1 MGIKKAILREVERSF
16 GQGLEALDT
25 KELYTAV
32 SNAVMGKINENYA
45 ACLKRK
51 ASERTAY
58 YLSAEFLMGRAIY
71 SNLVNLGIEKDVA
84 ELLNEYGRDIKCF
97 EEVEDAALGNGG
109 LGRLAAC
116 FLDSAAT
123 LGKNLDG
130 YGIRYRYGLF
140 KQSFEDGF
148 QKEEA
153 DDWTRWGDPWSRRVE
168 SETQIVVFKTFA
180 VKAVP
185 YDMPII
191 GYGGKTVNRLRL
203 WQAEPMEDF
212 DFARFDRCDYRGA
225 YKAREEAEKISAV
238 LYPNDSMDKG
248 KRLRLMQEYFFTS
261 ASVGDIIDRM
271 LENEI
276 PLDEFADY
284 AVMQLNDTHPV
295 LAVPELIRRLTAEQ
309 GMDFNEALCIA
320 KRAFAYTNHTVM
332 GEALEKWSVRLMKN
346 LLPEVYA
353 VIVCI
358 NDALKKEL
366 KTRGVSEEKR
376 LIIDGGLVHMA
387 RLACY
392 VSSAI
397 NGVAEIHTGIIKA
410 DTLKEWYELYP
421 EKFFNET
428 NGITQ
433 RRWLLLANPR
443 LSDYITRRIGDKWI
457 TDLKELEKL
466 KAFAE
471 SAQETEKFA
480 SVKRKNKRELAR
492 IIWEKEGVDIDCSF
506 IFDVQIKRLHE
517 YKRQLLNAFSIVA
530 IYKGLKD
537 GSIKDFKPTAF
548 IFGAKAAPAY
558 TRAKGIIKY
567 INEIA
572 EKVNADEE
580 TNDRLKVVFVSD
592 YNVSYAEKIV
602 AAADVSEQISAAGTE
617 ASGTG
622 NMKLMLSGAVTLGT
636 YDGANIEIAAEAGEE
651 NEYIFGAR
659 VEDIEKIG
667 DKYDPK
673 KLYKS
678 DSLIKSVVDTLDDGT
693 FSDGGTGIFAELK
706 ASLLEGASW
715 HKPDNY
721 YLLYDFKPYLEMKL
735 KVNADYGTDEWF
747 KKCLINTASAG
758 KFSSDRTILG
768 YCKDI
773 WKI

>member
-1 MGIKKAILREVERSF
+1 MGIKKAILKEAERTF
-16 GQGLEALDT
+16 GKGLEALNT

-32 SNAVMGKINENYA
+32 SNAVMGKVTENYA
-45 ACLKRK
+45 SCLKRK
-51 ASERTAY
+51 AEEKTAY

-71 SNLVNLGIEKDVA
+71 SNLVNLGIKEEV
-84 ELLNEYGRDIKCF
+84 EEILQEYGADINCF
-97 EEVEDAALGNGG
+97 EQVEDAALGNGG

-168 SETQIVVFKTFA
+168 GETQVVIYKDFA

-191 GYGGKTVNRLRL
+191 GYGAKTVNRLRL
-203 WQAEPMEDF
+203 WQAEPMENF
-212 DFARFDRCDYRGA
+212 DFARFDACDYRGA

-238 LYPNDSMDKG
+238 LYPNDSTDKG

-271 LENEI
+271 LETEV
-276 PLDEFADY
+276 PLDEFADR

-295 LAVPELIRRLTAEQ
+295 LAVPELIRRLEEH
-309 GMDFNEALCIA
+309 GMDFDEAFAVA
-320 KRAFAYTNHTVM
+320 KKAFAYTNHTVM
-332 GEALEKWSVRLMKN
+332 GEALEKWNCRILKN
-346 LLPEVYA
+346 LLPEVYS
-353 VIVCI
+353 VIVRI
-358 NDALKKEL
+358 NDEL
-366 KTRGVSEEKR
+366 KRELKARGLSEERR
-376 LIIDGGLVHMA
+376 LVIDGGLVHMA

-392 VSSAI
+392 VAGAV

-457 TDLKELEKL
+457 TELSELEKL
-466 KAFAE
+466 GAFAE
-471 SAQETEKFA
+471 SAQEREKFA
-480 SVKRKNKRELAR
+480 SIKRKNKRDLAR
-492 IIWEKEGVDIDCSF
+492 FIKEREGVEIDDSY

-537 GSIKDFKPTAF
+537 GSIKDFKPSAF

-567 INEIA
+567 INEISK
-572 EKVNADEE
+572 KVNADEE

-636 YDGANIEIAAEAGEE
+636 YDGANIEIAEEAGEE

-659 VEDIEKIG
+659 VEDIERIK
-667 DKYDPK
+667 DAYDPK
-673 KLYKS
+673 ALYES

-706 ASLLEGASW
+706 ASLLKGASW

-721 YLLYDFKPYLEMKL
+721 FVLYDFKSYLETKL
-735 KVNADYGTDEWF
+735 KVNADYGTDEWYR
-747 KKCLINTASAG
+747 KCFMNTASAG
-758 KFSSDRTILG
+758 KFSSDRTVLG

>member
-1 MGIKKAILREVERSF
+1 MGIKKAILKEVERSF
-16 GQGLEALDT
+16 GKGLEALST

-32 SNAVMGKINENYA
+32 SNAVMGKINDVYT
-45 ACLKRK
+45 ACLKKKEGEK
-51 ASERTAY
+51 AAY

-71 SNLVNLGIEKDVA
+71 SNLVNLGMEEEVA
-84 ELLNEYGRDIKCF
+84 ELLSEYGRDIKCF

-168 SETQIVVFKTFA
+168 SEAQVVVFKTFA

-191 GYGGKTVNRLRL
+191 GYGAKTVNRLRL

-212 DFARFDRCDYRGA
+212 DFSRFDACDYRGA

-238 LYPNDSMDKG
+238 LYPNDSTEKG

-261 ASVGDIIDRM
+261 ASVGDVIDRM
-271 LENEI
+271 LEAEI
-276 PLDEFADY
+276 PLDSLADR

-295 LAVPELIRRLTAEQ
+295 LAVPELIRRLEEH
-309 GMDFNEALCIA
+309 GMDFDEAFAVA
-320 KRAFAYTNHTVM
+320 KKAFAYTNHTVM
-332 GEALEKWSVRLMKN
+332 GEALEKWSVKLMKS

-353 VIVCI
+353 VIARI
-358 NDALKKEL
+358 NDEL
-366 KTRGVSEEKR
+366 KRELKARGLSEERR
-376 LIIDGGLVHMA
+376 LVIDGGLVHMA

-392 VSSAI
+392 VAGAV

-433 RRWLLLANPR
+433 RRWRRLANPR

-457 TDLKELEKL
+457 TELSELEKL
-466 KAFAE
+466 GAFAE
-471 SAQETEKFA
+471 SAQEREKFA
-480 SVKRKNKRELAR
+480 SIKCKNKRDLAR
-492 IIWEKEGVDIDCSF
+492 FIKEREGVEIDDSY

-537 GSIKDFKPTAF
+537 GSIKDFKPSAF

-567 INEIA
+567 INEISK
-572 EKVNADEE
+572 KVNADEE

-636 YDGANIEIAAEAGEE
+636 YDGANIEIAEEAGEE

-659 VEDIEKIG
+659 VEDIERIK
-667 DKYDPK
+667 DAYDPK
-673 KLYKS
+673 ALYES

-706 ASLLEGASW
+706 ASLLKGASW

-721 YLLYDFKPYLEMKL
+721 FVLYDFKSYLETKL
-735 KVNADYGTDEWF
+735 KVNADYGTDEWYR
-747 KKCLINTASAG
+747 KCFMNTASAG
-758 KFSSDRTILG
+758 KFSSDRTVLG

>member
-1 MGIKKAILREVERSF
+1 MGIKKAILKEVERSF
-16 GQGLEALDT
+16 GKGLEALST

-32 SNAVMGKINENYA
+32 SNAVMGKINDVYT
-45 ACLKRK
+45 ACLKKKEGEK
-51 ASERTAY
+51 AAY

-71 SNLVNLGIEKDVA
+71 SNLVNLGMEEEVA
-84 ELLNEYGRDIKCF
+84 ELLSEYGRDIKCF

-168 SETQIVVFKTFA
+168 SEAQVVVFKTFA

-191 GYGGKTVNRLRL
+191 GYGAKTVNRLRL

-212 DFARFDRCDYRGA
+212 DFSRFDACDYRGA

-238 LYPNDSMDKG
+238 LYPNDSTEKG

-261 ASVGDIIDRM
+261 ASVGDVIDRM
-271 LENEI
+271 LEAEI
-276 PLDEFADY
+276 PLDSLADR

-295 LAVPELIRRLTAEQ
+295 LAVPELIRRLEEH
-309 GMDFNEALCIA
+309 GMDFDEAFAVA
-320 KRAFAYTNHTVM
+320 KKAFAYTNHTVM
-332 GEALEKWSVRLMKN
+332 GEALEKWSVKLMKS

-353 VIVCI
+353 VIARI
-358 NDALKKEL
+358 NDEL
-366 KTRGVSEEKR
+366 KRELKARGLSEERR
-376 LIIDGGLVHMA
+376 LVIDGGLVHMA

-392 VSSAI
+392 VAGAV

-433 RRWLLLANPR
+433 RRWLRLANPR

-457 TDLKELEKL
+457 TELSELEKL
-466 KAFAE
+466 KSFAE
-471 SAQETEKFA
+471 SRQEIEKFA

-492 IIWEKEGVDIDCSF
+492 FIREREGVEIDESY

-572 EKVNADEE
+572 KKVNADEE

-622 NMKLMLSGAVTLGT
+622 NMKLMLGGAVTLGT
-636 YDGANIEIAAEAGEE
+636 FDGANIEIAEEAGEE

-659 VEDIEKIG
+659 VEDIERIK
-667 DKYDPK
+667 DRYEPK
-673 KLYKS
+673 KLYSS
-678 DSLIKSVVDTLDDGT
+678 DKLLKAVVDTLDDGT

-706 ASLLEGASW
+706 SALLEGASW
-715 HKPDNY
+715 HKADNY
-721 YLLYDFKPYLEMKL
+721 YLLYDFKSYLETKL
-735 KVNADYGTDEWF
+735 KVNADYGTDEWYR
-747 KKCLINTASAG
+747 KCFMNTASAG
-758 KFSSDRTILG
+758 KFSSDRTVIG
-768 YCKDI
+768 YCRDI